1 MILVIQ
7 FFFSF
12 FIHLFTYLFV
22 YQFIFAKMEEP
33 IWGALKHL

>member
-7 FFFSF
+7 FFSF

>member
-7 FFFSF
+7 FLFSF

>member
-7 FFFSF
+7 FLFSF
-12 FIHLFTYLFV
+12 FIHLFTYLFA

-33 IWGALKHL
+33 IWGALKHI